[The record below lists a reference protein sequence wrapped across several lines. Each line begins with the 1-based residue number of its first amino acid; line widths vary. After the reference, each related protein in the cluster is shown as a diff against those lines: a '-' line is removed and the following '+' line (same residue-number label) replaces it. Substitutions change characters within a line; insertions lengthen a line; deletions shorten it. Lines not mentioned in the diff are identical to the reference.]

1 MATIVVDGHGN
12 PLGDVASDLGSVYG
26 QSNHARNRLRSSN
39 HTVQNAI
46 DSQDYSGGDTR
57 RLLQKTLGLNPS
69 REMIDFFSSLNAD
82 DREEFLQ
89 VWKVIRGTLKN
100 KVIATSL
107 GLTEDQDVIKQRGME
122 VGKLKDDLD
131 VTINRANG
139 EISQIK
145 GALSDLTGKLKEALS
160 TAQAEVSQNIK
171 DVKSNA
177 EGTIN
182 SFITSHTAKVKEIE
196 SQIKEMLAKATV
208 TTLSS
213 KYDEKRK
220 ILNKN
225 YWWAK
230 GIFYVCLCAFCVI
243 GLHAVHSV
251 SVVDGGGVLMKILKA
266 MLENAPYYLPL
277 FWLTCHITRSMNQN
291 RRLMEEYAHKVAV
304 AQTYVGMAEQVEELS
319 KKGVKDTENLS
330 AELMDDTIKVLCANP
345 NECLD
350 KVRSS
355 TPISEVVD
363 SVSKLMRA
371 TAELKQTA
379 NK

>member
-12 PLGDVASDLGSVYG
+12 PLGDVAPDLGSVYG

-69 REMIDFFSSLNAD
+69 REMIDFFSSLNEGH
-82 DREEFLQ
+82 REEILQ
-89 VWKVIRGTLKN
+89 VWKAIRGTLKN

-171 DVKSNA
+171 DVKS
-177 EGTIN
+177 G
-182 SFITSHTAKVKEIE
+182 SW
-196 SQIKEMLAKATV
+196 
-208 TTLSS
+208 LSYQ
-213 KYDEKRK
+213 K
-220 ILNKN
+220 
-225 YWWAK
+225 
-230 GIFYVCLCAFCVI
+230 
-243 GLHAVHSV
+243 
-251 SVVDGGGVLMKILKA
+251 
-266 MLENAPYYLPL
+266 LP
-277 FWLTCHITRSMNQN
+277 T
-291 RRLMEEYAHKVAV
+291 
-304 AQTYVGMAEQVEELS
+304 
-319 KKGVKDTENLS
+319 
-330 AELMDDTIKVLCANP
+330 
-345 NECLD
+345 
-350 KVRSS
+350 
-355 TPISEVVD
+355 
-363 SVSKLMRA
+363 
-371 TAELKQTA
+371 
-379 NK
+379 